1 MAHMTEAQCF
11 VDSTLGKYFLPRTFD
26 MDCSLFLR
34 LSRKAVTIPIASY
47 YQYPHPW
54 SIPVVHV
61 RDRPYVVPFRH
72 TGSWKQPTH
81 SYPSHMLRPD
91 STQNARSIDCLWQ
104 GVLWAGLTDLEV
116 PSFVRSLCNAR
127 GRTGV
132 TQTPYTMYCRYQC
145 LELTSCSVTRSTI
158 SPMPPLSLSILPFS
172 PDEFHV
178 MHSFA

>member
-1 MAHMTEAQCF
+1 MDPNLF
-11 VDSTLGKYFLPRTFD
+11 PRAP
-26 MDCSLFLR
+26 
-34 LSRKAVTIPIASY
+34 RKATTIPITSY

-54 SIPVVHV
+54 SIPIVHV
-61 RDRPYVVPFRH
+61 RDGPYVVPFRH

-132 TQTPYTMYCRYQC
+132 IQTRDTVYVGN
-145 LELTSCSVTRSTI
+145 LHFFTSVLLSRIHVR
-158 SPMPPLSLSILPFS
+158 PMTSASINALN
-172 PDEFHV
+172 
-178 MHSFA
+178 